1 MKEKSKHDVKTSYGI
16 VRGFRSREDST
27 YTFRGIPYARAERFK
42 APRPPEKWNG
52 VLDCT
57 RFGPICPQA
66 QPLPDTMTEMMKR
79 GASMIWNKISNTQ
92 RKLVVNPP
100 KNASETEGLNLNVYS
115 KDLDVSAP
123 VLVWFHGGAF
133 MFGSGSQPIYQSR
146 WGSLL
151 SKRTGCVLVTIN
163 YRLGAFGFM
172 KVSGGA
178 SNCMLLKFSQII
190 KI

>member
-1 MKEKSKHDVKTSYGI
+1 
-16 VRGFRSREDST
+16 
-27 YTFRGIPYARAERFK
+27 
-42 APRPPEKWNG
+42 
-52 VLDCT
+52 
-57 RFGPICPQA
+57 
-66 QPLPDTMTEMMKR
+66 MTEMMKR

-172 KVSGGA
+172 NVSGGD

-190 KI
+190 II